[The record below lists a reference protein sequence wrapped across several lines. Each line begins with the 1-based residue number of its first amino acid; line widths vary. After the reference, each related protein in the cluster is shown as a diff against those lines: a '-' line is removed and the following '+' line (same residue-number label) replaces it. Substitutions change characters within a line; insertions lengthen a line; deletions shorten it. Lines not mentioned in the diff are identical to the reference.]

1 MLLYI
6 GLVHYPVYNK
16 NYDIIASAITTL
28 DLHDISRVARTYN
41 AKGFFIITPLAD
53 QKELVQRVKGHWTE
67 GYGASYNPDR
77 KEALE
82 LVQVADTLGEVKE
95 EIRRKEGEAPVCI
108 ATDASKLAGKI
119 IGFDKARD
127 MVNQS
132 IPVLIFFGTAWGLHR
147 QVLEEADYVLEPIY
161 GPTEYNHLSVRAA
174 AAIILDRLVGR

>member
-1 MLLYI
+1 MLLYV

-16 NYDIIASAITTL
+16 NYDVIASAVTTL
-28 DLHDISRVARTYN
+28 DIHDISRVARTYN
-41 AKGFFIITPLAD
+41 AKSFFIITPLSD
-53 QKELVQRVKGHWTE
+53 QKKLVQRVINHWTK

-77 KEALE
+77 KEAIE
-82 LVQVADTLGEVKE
+82 LVQLADSLEDAKE
-95 EIRRKEGEAPVCI
+95 QIRRKEGVSPICI
-108 ATDASKLAGKI
+108 ATDASESTGKI

-127 MVNQS
+127 IVIKG